1 MLARIRAWENRN
13 SLCPPRLVQ
22 VPAWRCIINTVG
34 GHQSAQIWDDAYF
47 SLCRFATG
55 GLAWL
60 TPLPS
65 RYVLESCK
73 SVSLTHLLPWLEAAV
88 LASVSTCWPNSVC
101 IMYIQSSSFVLR
113 SSPASMQ
120 IGVFSEFISNIIFVG
135 LEGVITGCHCTA
147 CS

>member
-1 MLARIRAWENRN
+1 MLARIRARENRN
-13 SLCPPRLVQ
+13 CLYPPRLVQ

-34 GHQSAQIWDDAYF
+34 GHQSAQIWRLLFPVAY
-47 SLCRFATG
+47 CFASG

-60 TPLPS
+60 TLLPS
-65 RYVLESCK
+65 SYVLQSCK

-101 IMYIQSSSFVLR
+101 ILYIQSSSFVLR
-113 SSPASMQ
+113 SSPANMQ

-135 LEGVITGCHCTA
+135 LAGVITGCHCTA